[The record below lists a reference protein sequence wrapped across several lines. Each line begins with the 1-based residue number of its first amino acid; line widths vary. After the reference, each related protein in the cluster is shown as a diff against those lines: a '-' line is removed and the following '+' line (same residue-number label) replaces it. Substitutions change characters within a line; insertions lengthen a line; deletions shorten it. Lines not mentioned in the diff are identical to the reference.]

1 MRIEKEFSMGLII
14 SLIIAGVC
22 GWLAGMLMKTSF
34 PWYINVLIGIVG
46 GALFSWI
53 AGSFIISGIVGNI
66 IGGVIGSCLVIFI
79 IKLIKK

>member
-1 MRIEKEFSMGLII
+1 MGLII

-53 AGSFIISGIVGNI
+53 AGSFII
-66 IGGVIGSCLVIFI
+66 
-79 IKLIKK
+79 KLIKK

>member
-1 MRIEKEFSMGLII
+1 MGLII

-22 GWLAGMLMKTSF
+22 GWLAGKIMKSSF
-34 PWYINVLIGIVG
+34 PWYINVIIGLVG
-46 GALFSWI
+46 GALFSFI
-53 AGSFIISGIVGNI
+53 FGSWLISGIIGNI

>member
-1 MRIEKEFSMGLII
+1 MGLVI

-22 GWLAGMLMKTSF
+22 GWLAGMLMKSAF
-34 PWYINVLIGIVG
+34 PWYINVIIGLVG

-53 AGSFIISGIVGNI
+53 AGSFILPGLIGNI
-66 IGGVIGSCLVIFI
+66 IGGVIGSCIVIFI

>member
-1 MRIEKEFSMGLII
+1 MGLII

-22 GWLAGMLMKTSF
+22 GLLAGMLMKSAF
-34 PWYINVLIGIVG
+34 PWYINVIIGLVG

-53 AGSFIISGIVGNI
+53 AGSFILPGLIGNI
-66 IGGVIGSCLVIFI
+66 IGGVIGSCIVIFI

>member
-1 MRIEKEFSMGLII
+1 MGLII

-22 GWLAGMLMKTSF
+22 GWLAGMLMKSAF
-34 PWYINVLIGIVG
+34 PWYINVIIGLVG

-53 AGSFIISGIVGNI
+53 AGSFILPGLIGNI
-66 IGGVIGSCLVIFI
+66 IGGIIGSCIVIFI

>member
-1 MRIEKEFSMGLII
+1 MGLVI
-14 SLIIAGVC
+14 SLIIAAVC
-22 GWLAGMLMKTSF
+22 GWLAGIIMKSSF
-34 PWYINVLIGIVG
+34 PWYINIVIGLVG

-53 AGSFIISGIVGNI
+53 AGSFILSGIVGNI

>member
-1 MRIEKEFSMGLII
+1 MGLII

-22 GWLAGMLMKTSF
+22 GWLAGMLMKSVF
-34 PWYINVLIGIVG
+34 PWYINVIIGLVG

-53 AGSFIISGIVGNI
+53 AGSFILPGLIGNI
-66 IGGVIGSCLVIFI
+66 IGGVIGSCIVIFI

>member
-1 MRIEKEFSMGLII
+1 MNLMF
-14 SLIIAGVC
+14 SLIIAAVC
-22 GWLAGMLMKTSF
+22 GWLAGMIMKSSF
-34 PWYINVLIGIVG
+34 PWYINVIIGLVG

-53 AGSFIISGIVGNI
+53 AGSFILPGLIGNI

>member
-1 MRIEKEFSMGLII
+1 MGLII
-14 SLIIAGVC
+14 SLVIAGVC
-22 GWLAGMLMKTSF
+22 GWLAGIIMKSSF
-34 PWYINVLIGIVG
+34 PWYINVIIGLVG

-53 AGSFIISGIVGNI
+53 AGSFILQGIIGNI

>member
-1 MRIEKEFSMGLII
+1 MGLII

-22 GWLAGMLMKTSF
+22 GWLAGMLMKSAF
-34 PWYINVLIGIVG
+34 PWYINVIIGLVG

-53 AGSFIISGIVGNI
+53 AGSFILPGLIGNI
-66 IGGVIGSCLVIFI
+66 IGGVIGSCIVIFI

>member
-1 MRIEKEFSMGLII
+1 MGLII

-22 GWLAGMLMKTSF
+22 GWLAGIIMKSSF
-34 PWYINVLIGIVG
+34 PWYINVLIGLVG
-46 GALFSWI
+46 GALFSWL
-53 AGSFIISGIVGNI
+53 AGSFIIQGIIGNI

>member
-1 MRIEKEFSMGLII
+1 MGLII
-14 SLIIAGVC
+14 SLVIAGVC
-22 GWLAGMLMKTSF
+22 GWLAGIIMKSSF
-34 PWYINVLIGIVG
+34 PWYINVIIGLVG

-53 AGSFIISGIVGNI
+53 AGSFIIQGPIGNI

>member
-1 MRIEKEFSMGLII
+1 MGLII
-14 SLIIAGVC
+14 SLVIAGVC
-22 GWLAGMLMKTSF
+22 GWLAGIIMKSSF
-34 PWYINVLIGIVG
+34 PWSINVIIGLVG

-53 AGSFIISGIVGNI
+53 AGSFIIQGPIGNI

>member
-1 MRIEKEFSMGLII
+1 MIGLII
-14 SLIIAGVC
+14 SLIIAAVC
-22 GWLAGMLMKTSF
+22 GWIAGIIMKSSF
-34 PWYINVLIGIVG
+34 PWFINIIIGLVG

-53 AGSFIISGIVGNI
+53 LGSFILSGILGNI

>member
-1 MRIEKEFSMGLII
+1 MGLII
-14 SLIIAGVC
+14 SIIIAGVC
-22 GWLAGMLMKTSF
+22 GWIAGMIMKSAF
-34 PWYINVLIGIVG
+34 PWFINIIIGLVG

-53 AGSFIISGIVGNI
+53 VGSFLFSGIIGNI

>member
-1 MRIEKEFSMGLII
+1 MGLII
-14 SLIIAGVC
+14 SLIIAAVC
-22 GWLAGMLMKTSF
+22 GWLAGIIMKSSF
-34 PWYINVLIGIVG
+34 PWYINIVIGLVG

-53 AGSFIISGIVGNI
+53 AGSFILSGIVGNI